1 MERSHGLMRRVGDSE
16 TPTVALDC
24 PIPWCWQR
32 EEYPVPVENFR
43 DHLRDHVV
51 VSLRPCMALSDASPT
66 CPFSCCGFRS
76 DTVRELAEHILSCPS
91 HCPSTI
97 REFLIKCF
105 VRTTHSGQLILQ
117 HPAQG
122 QAGDSLSYESG
133 SSNLRSV
140 PDNGREG
147 SQEDSIG
154 MNCNQEERKMRRHS
168 GLQTPTIAHF
178 GVNECAEAAGMLDI
192 QRRRYLC
199 S

>member
-1 MERSHGLMRRVGDSE
+1 MVLAERRVCSTGGGFSGSS
-16 TPTVALDC
+16 T
-24 PIPWCWQR
+24 
-32 EEYPVPVENFR
+32 
-43 DHLRDHVV
+43 
-51 VSLRPCMALSDASPT
+51 RPCGSVTSSLHGAQRCFSNLSLFLLWLSI
-66 CPFSCCGFRS
+66 GHRS
-76 DTVRELAEHILSCPS
+76 QACRTH
-91 HCPSTI
+91 PSTI
-97 REFLIKCF
+97 REFLMKCF
-105 VRTTHSGQLILQ
+105 VGTRHSGQLILQ

-122 QAGDSLSYESG
+122 QAGDCLSYESG

-154 MNCNQEERKMRRHS
+154 KDCHQEERKMRRHS

-178 GVNECAEAAGMLDI
+178 GVNKYAEAAGMLDI